1 MKKYAIFF
9 AATTFL
15 FASCDD
21 FLTREPMDQMTDE
34 TYWSSEGSVR
44 AFAYGLYAKFTGY
57 GNGGALG
64 AFYNQTMSDD
74 IAARDFAQ
82 FDQSVPATSGLWS
95 FSNIRKAN
103 VLIDRVSE
111 MSMIDEATRN
121 HWTGVGRFFRA
132 LCYYELVQNYGGVPW
147 VETEVMPEDEEIL
160 YKARDSRE
168 VVMDNVLADLQYA
181 IENLREDDGANRV
194 NKDCAY
200 ALLSR
205 VALFEGT
212 FRKYHGLSDSDKFL
226 QASKDASAA
235 IINSGRY
242 SLHATYVENYNS
254 KDLSGNEE
262 MILFKKYENSV
273 LTHGT
278 MGYLVSSTTIHGLTK
293 NAVESY
299 SCVDG
304 VPGPLSSLY
313 QGDGSLETVIA
324 NRDKRLKQTIDTTT
338 YVFPGYDPTGT
349 GTSATTGY
357 KTYKFV
363 NFDLDKSEWLSPS
376 NTTDCP
382 LFWLSEV
389 MVNYAEACAELDA
402 AGKYAM
408 TQADLDM
415 SVNMLRTT
423 HGEIEP
429 LQLLGKQQAGTTSFG
444 VINDPKNTDGV
455 SSLIYEIRRERRV
468 ELMLDGFRFW
478 DLMRW
483 KLGKYLDTT
492 KNPDIFKGVNTAN
505 IDLAGNET
513 VIVEDGYVVPYQK
526 ERAFDEGK
534 HYLKPIPS
542 KQIILNPQLEQNPGW

>member
-1 MKKYAIFF
+1 MKKYSIFF
-9 AATTFL
+9 AAAAML

-21 FLTREPMDQMTDE
+21 FLTREPKDQMTDQ

-44 AFAYGLYAKFTGY
+44 AFAFGLYSEFVGY

-82 FDQSVPATSGLWS
+82 FDQSVPATSSLWD
-95 FSNIRKAN
+95 FSSIRKAN
-103 VLIDRVSE
+103 VLINRVSK
-111 MSMIDEATRN
+111 MSTLEESTRN
-121 HWTGVGRFFRA
+121 HWMAVGRFFRA
-132 LCYYELVQNYGGVPW
+132 QCYYELVQNYGGVPW
-147 VETEVMPEDEEIL
+147 VDKEVMPEDEDML

-168 VVMDNVLADLQYA
+168 VVMDNVLADLQFA
-181 IENLREDDGANRV
+181 IEHLRVDDGKNRV

-200 ALLSR
+200 ALMSR
-205 VALFEGT
+205 VGLFEGT
-212 FRKYHGLSDSDKFL
+212 FRKYHGLTESEKFL
-226 QASKDASAA
+226 KASKDASAA
-235 IINSGRY
+235 IINSGSY
-242 SLHATYVENYNS
+242 SLHPTYVENYNS
-254 KDLSGNEE
+254 KDLGGNKE
-262 MILFKKYENSV
+262 MILYKKYENSV

-299 SCVDG
+299 PCTDG
-304 VPGPLSSLY
+304 VPATMSDLY
-313 QGDGSLETVIA
+313 EGDGSLEDVIA
-324 NRDKRLKQTIDTTT
+324 NRDARLMYTIDPST

-357 KTYKFV
+357 KTFKFV
-363 NFDLDKSEWLSPS
+363 NFTLDKSEWLSPS
-376 NTTDCP
+376 NTTDGP

-402 AGKYAM
+402 AGQYAM

-415 SVNMLRTT
+415 SVNKLREI
-423 HGEIEP
+423 HGKVAP
-429 LQLLGKQQAGTTSFG
+429 LQLLGKQQAGTSAFG

-455 SSLIYEIRRERRV
+455 SSLIYEIRRERRI

-505 IDLAGNET
+505 IDLTGNTT
-513 VIVEDGYVVPYQK
+513 VILEDGYVVPYQR
-526 ERAFDEGK
+526 ERVFDEAK

-542 KQIILNPQLEQNPGW
+542 KQIILNDKLVQNPGW